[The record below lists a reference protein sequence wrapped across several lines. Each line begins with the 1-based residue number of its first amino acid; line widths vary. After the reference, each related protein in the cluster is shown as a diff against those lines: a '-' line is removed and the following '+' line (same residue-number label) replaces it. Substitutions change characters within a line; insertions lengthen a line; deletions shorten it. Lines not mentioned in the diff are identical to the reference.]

1 MFNKTLRS
9 KYLASAFILFTMLI
23 CSNFVGED
31 IPLEDQLQGTVPII
45 LKQHIFTVI
54 SLEM

>member
-1 MFNKTLRS
+1 MFNKILRS

-31 IPLEDQLQGTVPII
+31 IVLEDQLQGKVPIE
-45 LKQHIFTVI
+45 LKLHIFTFV
-54 SLEM
+54 SLKM